1 MIARHL
7 LLCALV
13 LLAPRLAWA
22 DAPGVQLYE
31 SGEYEAAAQAF
42 TQVLADSQRPP
53 TERGE
58 ALVYLAASL
67 HALGRTEEAQQ
78 QLELL
83 AREHPEQ
90 RVDAV
95 LFPPELVA
103 LAEAIRQRVET
114 EREYA
119 RKEAERERLGR
130 EEALRRP
137 PPAAP
142 APPAYLRP
150 EVLGLYEALN
160 PHPQVTVGAGLAYH
174 QGPLEGTARM
184 WIGSDPASS
193 PPRFI
198 PTFQLQGGVL
208 LGSGAFRPH
217 LGLQAILVPGAPSY
231 GGGAVAGLRVS
242 LPKGFVAL
250 VDVGVALFFVTA
262 DDTYQD
268 IALMAQAGLGFDL
281 QLTSGK

>member
-1 MIARHL
+1 MISRHL
-7 LLCALV
+7 PLLALV
-13 LLAPRLAWA
+13 LLAPRFAWA

-31 SGEYEAAAQAF
+31 SGDYEAAAQSF
-42 TQVLADSQRPP
+42 TQVLEEPQRLAR
-53 TERGE
+53 ERGE

-67 HALGRTEEAQQ
+67 HALGRTEEAQKH
-78 QLELL
+78 LEVL

-103 LAEAIRQRVET
+103 LAEAIRQRVDT

-119 RKEAERERLGR
+119 RKEAERLAR
-130 EEALRRP
+130 EEASRRP
-137 PPAAP
+137 ST
-142 APPAYLRP
+142 AYLRP
-150 EVLGLYEALN
+150 EVLGLYEALGR
-160 PHPQVTVGAGLAYH
+160 QGTLGAGLAYH
-174 QGPLEGTARM
+174 QGMLEGTARM
-184 WIGSDPASS
+184 WIGNDPASS

-198 PTFQLQGGVL
+198 PTFQFQGGVL

-217 LGLQAILVPGAPSY
+217 LGLRAILVPGAQSY
-231 GGGAVAGLRVS
+231 GGGVVAGLRVS

-250 VDVGVALFFVTA
+250 VDVGVDGFFVTP
-262 DDTYQD
+262 DDTYRNV
-268 IALMAQAGLGFDL
+268 AVTAQAGLGFDL